1 MYAFS
6 KGESGTL
13 ALMWVKICG
22 ITNEEDALL
31 AVALGADALGFI
43 FAPGSPRQVMP
54 ETVAEILHRLPAGVI
69 TVGVFRDEQKERVV
83 EVVNGLGLGGAQL
96 HGREPLSDVRF
107 VRRRV
112 PFVIQAFQAGDPAI
126 AAVANGPVD
135 IVLVDADEPGAGT
148 AFDWALADAVPP
160 GVHLLLAGGLHPDN
174 VGAAIRRVR
183 PWGVDVATGVETT
196 PGSGRKDAR
205 KLRRFIEEA
214 RRAGDELDS
223 DDAWTPDPSAAPY
236 DWMSDGA

>member
-1 MYAFS
+1 
-6 KGESGTL
+6 
-13 ALMWVKICG
+13 MWVKICG

-43 FAPGSPRQVMP
+43 FAPGSQRQVTP
-54 ETVAEILHRLPAGVI
+54 ETVGAILHRLPPGVL

-83 EVVNGLGLGGAQL
+83 EVVNTLGLGGAQL
-96 HGREPLSDVRF
+96 SGREPLSDVRY

-112 PFVIQAFQAGDPAI
+112 PFIIQAFAAGDPALS
-126 AAVANGPVD
+126 AVANGPVD
-135 IVLVDADEPGAGT
+135 IVMIDADQPGSGT
-148 AFDWALADAVPP
+148 AFDWAHADAVPP
-160 GVHLLLAGGLHPDN
+160 GVRLLLAGGLRPEN
-174 VGAAIRRVR
+174 VGAAIQRVR
-183 PWGVDVATGVETT
+183 PWGVDVATGVETR

-214 RRAGDELDS
+214 RQAGDELEGA
-223 DDAWTPDPSAAPY
+223 DDWTPDPSAAPY